1 MANDSSSSD
10 QLSTS
15 PERAAASQ
23 DALEVDSRDAHESSF
38 GAAQTVPNQQLTPAE
53 RKAKKELKQKLK
65 FEMRRRKY
73 QMRHDQA
80 VTRNDPTVAAQALQ
94 DLERLI
100 QRERERAMAAST
112 GNLDNTQQS
121 QESTAVLIQDN
132 ALFRPQNHPREVE
145 ARAIVESV
153 YHALQR
159 VFKKLDAVEKEQT
172 DDEEQKVV
180 QTLQA
185 RALLK
190 NMTRGTQDLDMFN
203 DPSALR
209 GYTRQKF
216 TERAFLVVSSLC
228 QLEQRA
234 KEILLDT
241 QETTQQDS
249 ALLQLHKHQ
258 LAIWRPLQTVTKVT
272 SIGCGPAC
280 DGVGMAA
287 WSSSSSSLGDTHSE
301 SKKLESLVFLDWAMP
316 QWEAIVRP
324 VVDIMIPSLVETA
337 SMGSCDVTTSELTE
351 DNAQA
356 IQQCAEADLVM
367 TSYLLSETRD
377 KWQGFYDGIVA
388 RCEESHDPGTLF
400 YLSDPTAWQL
410 HMWLDRYKDR
420 LHAWCWLDSSIDRP
434 EMQVLE
440 GRVGPA
446 VVLALTKNFSMSDN
460 HS

>member
-80 VTRNDPTVAAQALQ
+80 VTRKDPAVAAQALQ

-100 QRERERAMAAST
+100 QREREREMAAST
-112 GNLDNTQQS
+112 SNPDSIQQS
-121 QESTAVLIQDN
+121 QASTAVLLQDN
-132 ALFRPQNHPREVE
+132 ALFRPENHPREVE
-145 ARAIVESV
+145 ARAKVESV

-159 VFKKLDAVEKEQT
+159 VFKNLDATEQEQP
-172 DDEEQKVV
+172 DDEEQKLF

-234 KEILLDT
+234 REILLHST
-241 QETTQQDS
+241 RGTTQQDS
-249 ALLQLHKHQ
+249 ALLQLQKHQ
-258 LAIWRPLQTVTKVT
+258 LAIWRRLQTVTKVA

-287 WSSSSSSLGDTHSE
+287 WSSASSSLGDTHPE
-301 SKKLESLVFLDWAMP
+301 STKKSGTLESLVFLDWAMP
-316 QWEAIVRP
+316 QWEAIVRL

-351 DNAQA
+351 DNARA
-356 IQQCAEADLVM
+356 IQQCAEADVVM

-400 YLSDPTAWQL
+400 YFSDPTAWQL

-420 LHAWCWLDSSIDRP
+420 LQAWCWLDSSIDRP

-446 VVLALTKNFSMSDN
+446 VVLALTKNF
-460 HS
+460 HV